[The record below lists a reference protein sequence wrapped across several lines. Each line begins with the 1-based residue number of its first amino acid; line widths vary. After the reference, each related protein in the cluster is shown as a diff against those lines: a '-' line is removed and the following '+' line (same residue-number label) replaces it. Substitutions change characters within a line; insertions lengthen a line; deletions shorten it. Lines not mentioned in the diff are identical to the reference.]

1 MAIKYT
7 ANVIRQI
14 KSGAT
19 TYDLQDATLKPFVEQ
34 LLSDVA
40 SIKGVYTEEQ
50 ANAHNAELDGAI
62 PNTGE
67 ATFSAAQAEAYNN
80 AIDGASVQQGDTIT
94 PEQANLY
101 NATLAGAVEAGAELD
116 DDSVV
121 SVKTL
126 SDDLETL
133 EGDVEE
139 HARVTAAALTDLD
152 SRIDAIEAVNVTT
165 EKMDAWD
172 AKYDKPGTGIP
183 ATDLASA
190 VQTSLGKADSAV
202 QSVAEGATNGTI
214 AVDGT
219 DVAVHGLGSAAYTA
233 STAYDAAGDAAA
245 VLGTSGDAA
254 TANTVYGAK
263 AAVAAVLG
271 ASGDAATANTVYGAK
286 AYADSLVGTM
296 PTDPTTNQPYTDII
310 DYIDSKTSVDS
321 NGVLTL

>member
-50 ANAHNAELDGAI
+50 ANAYNAELDGAL

-67 ATFSAAQAEAYNN
+67 AEFTAAQAEAYNA
-80 AIDGASVQQGDTIT
+80 AITGAAVQEGDTIT

-101 NATLAGAVEAGAELD
+101 NATLTGAVEAGDELD
-116 DDSVV
+116 DDSVT

-126 SDDLETL
+126 SDDLTTL

-165 EKMDAWD
+165 EKMAAWD

-183 ATDLASA
+183 TSDLSSA
-190 VQTSLGKADSAV
+190 VQTSLGLADTSV
-202 QSVAEGATNGTI
+202 QSVA
-214 AVDGT
+214 
-219 DVAVHGLGSAAYTA
+219 
-233 STAYDAAGDAAA
+233 
-245 VLGTSGDAA
+245 
-254 TANTVYGAK
+254 
-263 AAVAAVLG
+263 
-271 ASGDAATANTVYGAK
+271 
-286 AYADSLVGTM
+286 
-296 PTDPTTNQPYTDII
+296 
-310 DYIDSKTSVDS
+310 
-321 NGVLTL
+321 